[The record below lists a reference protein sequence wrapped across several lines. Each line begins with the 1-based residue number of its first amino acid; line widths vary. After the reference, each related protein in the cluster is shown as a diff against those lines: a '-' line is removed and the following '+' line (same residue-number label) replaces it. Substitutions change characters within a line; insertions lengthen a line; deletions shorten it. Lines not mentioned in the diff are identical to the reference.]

1 MKWLLF
7 KYGLCLF
14 LLLQAGICFSQ
25 QEVKKQSAEVYTT
38 AEQMP
43 SFPGG
48 KDAMSKYIR
57 KHLRYP
63 NSAMKNAVHGKVVV
77 RFVVEADGS
86 ITHTEIISGLDGDCD
101 KEALRV
107 VSEMPK
113 WDPGM
118 QNGNF
123 VAVYYNLPITFAM
136 F

>member
-1 MKWLLF
+1 MKQTFF
-7 KYGLCLF
+7 KYGICLF
-14 LLLQAGICFSQ
+14 LLLQAGISFSQ
-25 QEVKKQSAEVYTT
+25 QEEKKQHVTVYTT

-48 KDAMSKYIR
+48 KDALSKYMR

-63 NSAMKNAVHGKVVV
+63 KSAMKNAVHGKVVV

-86 ITHTEIISGLDGDCD
+86 ITHAEIISSLDSACD

-107 VSEMPK
+107 VRGMPK